1 MKNIEVSET
10 VLFYDTD
17 CGGVVS
23 NIAYLRFV
31 EKARAALF
39 SGLGMGLAEM
49 NESQLFPVVVRT
61 EIDYIFPAKL
71 GDEVVITASLANA
84 GKVRAVCEFT
94 LTVAGNDGAS
104 RVIANAKQTVAL
116 VQMPSGR
123 PKRLPGEWVG
133 STDSAI

>member
-1 MKNIEVSET
+1 MMNTEVSET

-39 SGLGMGLAEM
+39 TDLGMGLAEM

-71 GDEVVITASLANA
+71 GDEVIIAARLAEV
-84 GKVRAVCEFT
+84 GKVRATCEFA
-94 LTVAGNDGAS
+94 LSVADAGGEPK
-104 RVIANAKQTVAL
+104 VIASAKQTVAL

-123 PKRLPGEWVG
+123 PKRMPQEWISG
-133 STDSAI
+133 A